1 MAHQVL
7 QTHREMSVGHYGA
20 VAVPVGRGQRMTNQ
34 NQGGAEGS
42 ATGFSPFMLELT
54 TKTLHRGIN
63 VPDWVPFANV
73 MGPGLT
79 FTT

>member
-34 NQGGAEGS
+34 NQGGLRGQQQ
-42 ATGFSPFMLELT
+42 GFPHSCW
-54 TKTLHRGIN
+54 N
-63 VPDWVPFANV
+63 
-73 MGPGLT
+73 
-79 FTT
+79 